1 MADGEKNKMTLNIHG
16 SNYTIRT
23 AQESQKVT
31 DIVDYVNQKMDEV
44 ARYQP
49 KLNYKDVAVLAA
61 LNMAEE
67 YLNLKEEYNQ
77 LVDIINEN

>member
-23 AQESQKVT
+23 THESQKVT
-31 DIVDYVNQKMDEV
+31 DIVEYVNQKMDEV

>member
-23 AQESQKVT
+23 TQESQKVT
-31 DIVDYVNQKMDEV
+31 DIVEYVNQKMDEV

>member
-1 MADGEKNKMTLNIHG
+1 MAEVEKNKMTLNIHG

-23 AQESQKVT
+23 AQDPQKVT
-31 DIVDYVNQKMDEV
+31 DIVEYVNQKMDEV

-49 KLNYKDVAVLAA
+49 KLNYKDMAVLAA

>member
-31 DIVDYVNQKMDEV
+31 DIVEYVIKRWTEV
-44 ARYQP
+44 ALLSAKI
-49 KLNYKDVAVLAA
+49 KL
-61 LNMAEE
+61 
-67 YLNLKEEYNQ
+67 
-77 LVDIINEN
+77 